1 MNALM
6 IGARPSTILHSS
18 WLLPMVDN
26 SGISCFGMF
35 QLSGGVFIGLAFRIL
50 TKIALNY
57 L

>member
-6 IGARPSTILHSS
+6 IRAKPSTILHSS
-18 WLLPMVDN
+18 WLLPTVDDLW
-26 SGISCFGMF
+26 ISCFGMF
-35 QLSGGVFIGLAFRIL
+35 QLSDGVFIGLAFRIL